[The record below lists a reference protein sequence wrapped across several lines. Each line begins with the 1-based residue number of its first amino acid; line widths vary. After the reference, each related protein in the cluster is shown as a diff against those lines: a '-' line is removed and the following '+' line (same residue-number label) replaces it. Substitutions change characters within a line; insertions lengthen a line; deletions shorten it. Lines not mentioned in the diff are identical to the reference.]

1 MAHRGSTA
9 QEPVNKSLSSGRSR
23 SSFKDLVTAP
33 QIQTRS
39 IPATSEDPE
48 HFAKSAAPRNL
59 PREANRKT
67 SSQAAEIFRKPV
79 TWDDLYPE
87 DKEVASFEPETDVVQ
102 TNHESPDKTPTNT
115 LKSSHEPLPVRSG
128 REGSKT
134 PDSGIKSPRSREM
147 SPSSLELEET
157 LKKEPSSTFEF
168 RETSPLSGGSC
179 DSCGAELRSGGRITP
194 RLEYLES
201 LAQLLLSKA
210 DEIKATQAEL
220 RDMEKLLKDHQNRL
234 PRSTRSS
241 FKRVLEDSDNWG
253 TQTTPSL
260 ARRTHPKPF
269 VPLKKTISKL
279 AIEEDV
285 GKSSTHDSAAPE
297 QIVARKKKRS
307 LFSFGRKK
315 DKKSKSLKD
324 KNQTL

>member
-1 MAHRGSTA
+1 
-9 QEPVNKSLSSGRSR
+9 LSSGRSR

-48 HFAKSAAPRNL
+48 HVRNQKFRDMLPCVKIYCNVFKFAKSAAPRNL

-67 SSQAAEIFRKPV
+67 SSQAAEILRKPV

-157 LKKEPSSTFEF
+157 LKKEPS
-168 RETSPLSGGSC
+168 R
-179 DSCGAELRSGGRITP
+179 
-194 RLEYLES
+194 
-201 LAQLLLSKA
+201 
-210 DEIKATQAEL
+210 
-220 RDMEKLLKDHQNRL
+220 
-234 PRSTRSS
+234 
-241 FKRVLEDSDNWG
+241 
-253 TQTTPSL
+253 
-260 ARRTHPKPF
+260 
-269 VPLKKTISKL
+269 
-279 AIEEDV
+279 
-285 GKSSTHDSAAPE
+285 
-297 QIVARKKKRS
+297 
-307 LFSFGRKK
+307 
-315 DKKSKSLKD
+315 
-324 KNQTL
+324 